1 MFNYLF
7 FKTRIHLV
15 FQLLLSLSFSK
26 WLNLFRNFSAYIL
39 KLNTAGRTPSVL
51 TIILTYK
58 CNFSCIM
65 CQKSSLDSNAYTS
78 NPNDINFNALEKLL
92 RENAKHLSI
101 VRLHGGEPTYYK
113 DFTKVISLLDELNL
127 KYTLITNGSLLTT
140 KLSKQLLKNCLLV
153 SLSIDSAD
161 KDIYAHMRE
170 GGKLEQITKNIS
182 TLNQIKKQYKKKVP
196 YLNIAATMFTF
207 NIRGLSD
214 LVMYCSENK
223 IQSISVS
230 EGSYYNTSQLKETD
244 FIKND
249 VELVE
254 ECVDKAQIT
263 ADELGIVLR
272 LNSQILYWNKRENQ
286 LIANRSRITSCFNFY
301 FSIVL
306 SPNFDVQL
314 CPLSFPIGN
323 LNKTSLS
330 EIWNSKESN
339 ILKARKLI
347 NSKNEFPAT
356 CRYCND
362 YNKSF
367 NQSKEEYS
375 YVNYQKENK
384 YWKK

>member
-314 CPLSFPIGN
+314 FPLSFPIGN

-330 EIWNSKESN
+330 S
-339 ILKARKLI
+339 
-347 NSKNEFPAT
+347 
-356 CRYCND
+356 
-362 YNKSF
+362 
-367 NQSKEEYS
+367 
-375 YVNYQKENK
+375 
-384 YWKK
+384 